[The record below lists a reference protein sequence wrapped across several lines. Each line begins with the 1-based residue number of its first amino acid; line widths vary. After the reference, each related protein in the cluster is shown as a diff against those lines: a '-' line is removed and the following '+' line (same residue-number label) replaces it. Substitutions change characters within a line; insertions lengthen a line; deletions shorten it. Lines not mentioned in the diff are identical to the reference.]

1 MMGRIARP
9 DLTTRFLCTIC
20 EAGACELIV
29 HNGQHEP
36 TFCPFDPEFGAYKW
50 ENITEGAKNTE
61 QQLQPDILTDAG

>member
-36 TFCPFDPEFGAYKW
+36 THCPFDPEFGAYKW

-61 QQLQPDILTDAG
+61 QANKPNNKPMSK

>member
-29 HNGQHEP
+29 ENYDKAP
-36 TFCPFDPEFGAYKW
+36 TFCPFDKEFGEYKW
-50 ENITEGAKNTE
+50 ENITECAQNTE
-61 QQLQPDILTDAG
+61 QPLQPDLTKE